1 MQKIINIYNTINL
14 DCKKSFFILIL
25 ILVIRNENKIKKG
38 SFILKL

>member
-25 ILVIRNENKIKKG
+25 ILVIRNIFSNFIKGK
-38 SFILKL
+38 K